1 METEPELDL
10 GLPPDAEGVAE
21 GFATLEALRRTHP
34 AMPVVVAS
42 GQGQRENLLKAVGLG
57 AYDFCEK
64 PVDLAVL
71 RTVIDRALR
80 VAELEEENRRLAVA
94 PRPSPVKDIITAD
107 EGMLKVCN
115 TIERLAG
122 VSVPALLLGESGTGK
137 EALARALHSL
147 GPRAAKPFVAI
158 NCAAIPENLLE
169 SELFGHER
177 GAFTGA
183 VRQTPGKIE
192 HANGGTLFLDE
203 IGEMPVT
210 LQAKLLRFLQD
221 QVIERVG
228 GRTPIQV
235 DVRVVS
241 ATNQP
246 LETLAETGGFRGDL
260 LYRLNAVT
268 VRIPPLRER
277 GSDAVLLAN
286 WFLARFGREFERRF
300 RGFEPAASDAIAKH
314 AWPGNVRE
322 LENRVR
328 RAAVM
333 ADGPLVSAED
343 LELEAAEPVKVTEE
357 DLDLR
362 SARARAERATV
373 ERALAQSPG
382 NLAGAAR
389 LLGVSRPTLYGL
401 LETHGLAA
409 ARAGD
414 EPADAAIDNP
424 DSEQGATHGNHNEAR
439 PVRPSGRRRLREP
452 HRLAGFGLHGAGT
465 PGAGARRPAGRA
477 DRVAQCGARR
487 AEFGRDARRPRRGQ
501 PADRRLRHRREGGA
515 CRHRARLRPRRRH
528 RLACAGLSRPAPST
542 SC

>member
-1 METEPELDL
+1 MSKPILLVVEDDPGLCAQYRWAFPNCRVVIANDRRQAELAARKDQPAAALLDL

-21 GFATLEALRRTHP
+21 GFATLEALRRSHP
-34 AMPVVVAS
+34 HMPVVVAS
-42 GQGQRENLLKAVGLG
+42 GQGQRENLLRAVSLG

-64 PVDLAVL
+64 PVDLDVL

-80 VAELEEENRRLAVA
+80 LAALEEENRRLAA
-94 PRPSPVKDIITAD
+94 TPRPSPVKDIITAD
-107 EGMLKVCN
+107 EGMLKVCR
-115 TIERLAG
+115 TVERLAA

-147 GPRAAKPFVAI
+147 GPRASKPFVAI

-192 HANGGTLFLDE
+192 HAHGGTLFLDE

-228 GRTPIQV
+228 GRTQIQV

-246 LETLAETGGFRGDL
+246 LEALAETGGFRGDL

-277 GSDAVLLAN
+277 GSDALLLAN
-286 WFLARFGREFERRF
+286 WFLARFGREFDRRF
-300 RGFEPAASDAIAKH
+300 RGFDPGATEAINTH

-322 LENRVR
+322 LENRIR

-333 ADGPLVSAED
+333 ADGPMVSAAD
-343 LELEAAEPVKVTEE
+343 LELATPTVLEDE

-362 SARARAERATV
+362 AARSRAERQAL
-373 ERALAQSPG
+373 ERALARSPA

-401 LETHGLAA
+401 LDAHGLATVRGDASA
-409 ARAGD
+409 ADDIDTDQRS
-414 EPADAAIDNP
+414 DAW
-424 DSEQGATHGNHNEAR
+424 
-439 PVRPSGRRRLREP
+439 
-452 HRLAGFGLHGAGT
+452 
-465 PGAGARRPAGRA
+465 
-477 DRVAQCGARR
+477 
-487 AEFGRDARRPRRGQ
+487 Q
-501 PADRRLRHRREGGA
+501 PQ
-515 CRHRARLRPRRRH
+515 
-528 RLACAGLSRPAPST
+528 
-542 SC
+542 

>member
-1 METEPELDL
+1 MSKPALLVVEDDPGLCAQYRWAFPACRVVIANDRRQAEALARKEQPAAVLLDL

-21 GFATLEALRRTHP
+21 GFATLEVLRRAHP
-34 AMPVVVAS
+34 TLPVVVAS
-42 GQGQRENLLKAVGLG
+42 GQGQRENLLRAVALG

-80 VAELEEENRRLAVA
+80 LSALEEENRRLAAA

-107 EGMLKVCN
+107 EGMLKVCH
-115 TIERLAG
+115 TVERLAA

-137 EALARALHSL
+137 EALARALHVL
-147 GPRAAKPFVAI
+147 GPRARKPFVAI

-192 HANGGTLFLDE
+192 TANGGTLFLDE
-203 IGEMPVT
+203 IGEMPVA

-221 QVIERVG
+221 QVVERVG

-246 LETLAETGGFRGDL
+246 LDALAESGAFRGDL

-286 WFLARFGREFERRF
+286 WFLARFGREFDRRF
-300 RGFEPAASDAIAKH
+300 RGFDPAATDAIARH

-333 ADGPLVSAED
+333 ADGPLVSAAD
-343 LELEAAEPVKVTEE
+343 LELAPADAPEEE

-362 SARARAERATV
+362 TARARAERAAV
-373 ERALAQSPG
+373 ERALARSPG

-401 LETHGLAA
+401 LETYGLAA

-414 EPADAAIDNP
+414 ETTGPATDILDA
-424 DSEQGATHGNHNEAR
+424 
-439 PVRPSGRRRLREP
+439 V
-452 HRLAGFGLHGAGT
+452 
-465 PGAGARRPAGRA
+465 
-477 DRVAQCGARR
+477 
-487 AEFGRDARRPRRGQ
+487 
-501 PADRRLRHRREGGA
+501 
-515 CRHRARLRPRRRH
+515 
-528 RLACAGLSRPAPST
+528 
-542 SC
+542 

>member
-1 METEPELDL
+1 MSKPALLVVEDDPGLCAQYRWAFPACRVVIANDRRQAEALARKEQPAAVLLDL

-21 GFATLEALRRTHP
+21 GFATLEVLRRAHP
-34 AMPVVVAS
+34 TLPVVVAS
-42 GQGQRENLLKAVGLG
+42 GQGQRENLLRAVALG

-80 VAELEEENRRLAVA
+80 LSALEEENRRLAAA

-107 EGMLKVCN
+107 EGMLKVCH
-115 TIERLAG
+115 TVERLAA

-137 EALARALHSL
+137 EALARALHVL
-147 GPRAAKPFVAI
+147 GPRARKPFVAI

-192 HANGGTLFLDE
+192 TANGGTLFLDE
-203 IGEMPVT
+203 IGEMPVA

-221 QVIERVG
+221 QVVERVG

-246 LETLAETGGFRGDL
+246 LDALAESGAFRGDL

-286 WFLARFGREFERRF
+286 WFLARFGREFDRRF
-300 RGFEPAASDAIAKH
+300 RGFDPAATDAIARH

-333 ADGPLVSAED
+333 ADGPLVSAAD
-343 LELEAAEPVKVTEE
+343 LELAPADAPEEEE

-362 SARARAERATV
+362 TARARAERAAV
-373 ERALAQSPG
+373 ERALARSPG

-401 LETHGLAA
+401 LETYGLAA

-414 EPADAAIDNP
+414 ETTGPATDILDA
-424 DSEQGATHGNHNEAR
+424 
-439 PVRPSGRRRLREP
+439 V
-452 HRLAGFGLHGAGT
+452 
-465 PGAGARRPAGRA
+465 
-477 DRVAQCGARR
+477 
-487 AEFGRDARRPRRGQ
+487 
-501 PADRRLRHRREGGA
+501 
-515 CRHRARLRPRRRH
+515 
-528 RLACAGLSRPAPST
+528 
-542 SC
+542 

>member
-1 METEPELDL
+1 MSKPALLVVEDDPGLCAQYRWAFPACRVVIANDRRQAEAVARKEQPAAVLLDL

-21 GFATLEALRRTHP
+21 GFATLEVLRRAHP
-34 AMPVVVAS
+34 TLPVVVAS
-42 GQGQRENLLKAVGLG
+42 GQGQRENLLRAVALG

-80 VAELEEENRRLAVA
+80 LSALEEENRRLAAA

-107 EGMLKVCN
+107 EGMLKVCH
-115 TIERLAG
+115 TVERLAA

-137 EALARALHSL
+137 EALARALHVL
-147 GPRAAKPFVAI
+147 GPRARKPFVAI

-192 HANGGTLFLDE
+192 TANGGTLFLDE
-203 IGEMPVT
+203 IGEMPVA

-221 QVIERVG
+221 QVVERVG

-246 LETLAETGGFRGDL
+246 LDALAESGAFRGDL

-286 WFLARFGREFERRF
+286 WFLARFGREFDRRF
-300 RGFEPAASDAIAKH
+300 RGFDPAATDAIARH

-333 ADGPLVSAED
+333 ADGPLVSAAD
-343 LELEAAEPVKVTEE
+343 LELAPADAPEEEE

-362 SARARAERATV
+362 TARARAERAAV
-373 ERALAQSPG
+373 ERALARSPG

-401 LETHGLAA
+401 LETYGLAA

-414 EPADAAIDNP
+414 ETTGPATDILDA
-424 DSEQGATHGNHNEAR
+424 
-439 PVRPSGRRRLREP
+439 V
-452 HRLAGFGLHGAGT
+452 
-465 PGAGARRPAGRA
+465 
-477 DRVAQCGARR
+477 
-487 AEFGRDARRPRRGQ
+487 
-501 PADRRLRHRREGGA
+501 
-515 CRHRARLRPRRRH
+515 
-528 RLACAGLSRPAPST
+528 
-542 SC
+542 

>member
-1 METEPELDL
+1 MTKPTLLVVEDDPGLCAQYRWAFPACRVVIANDRRHAETTARKEQPAAVLLDL
-10 GLPPDAEGVAE
+10 GLPPDAEGVSE
-21 GFATLEALRRTHP
+21 GFATLEALRRSHP
-34 AMPVVVAS
+34 SLPVVVAS
-42 GQGQRENLLKAVGLG
+42 GQGQRENLLRAVSLG

-80 VAELEEENRRLAVA
+80 LSALEEENRRLAA
-94 PRPSPVKDIITAD
+94 TPRPSPVKDIITAD
-107 EGMLKVCN
+107 EGMLKVCR
-115 TIERLAG
+115 TVERLAA

-137 EALARALHSL
+137 EALARALHAL
-147 GPRAAKPFVAI
+147 GPRARKPFVAI

-192 HANGGTLFLDE
+192 TANGGTLFLDE
-203 IGEMPVT
+203 IGEMPVA

-221 QVIERVG
+221 QVVERVG

-246 LETLAETGGFRGDL
+246 LDTLAESGAFRGDL

-286 WFLARFGREFERRF
+286 WFLARFGREFDRRF
-300 RGFEPAASDAIAKH
+300 RGFDPAATEAVARH
-314 AWPGNVRE
+314 PWPGNVRE

-333 ADGPLVSAED
+333 ADGPLVSAAD
-343 LELEAAEPVKVTEE
+343 LELVAAEAPEE
-357 DLDLR
+357 KDLDLR
-362 SARARAERATV
+362 GIRARAERQAV
-373 ERALAQSPG
+373 ERALARCPG
-382 NLAGAAR
+382 NLAAAAR

-401 LETHGLAA
+401 LDTHGLAA
-409 ARAGD
+409 AR
-414 EPADAAIDNP
+414 
-424 DSEQGATHGNHNEAR
+424 
-439 PVRPSGRRRLREP
+439 PSGDASAEASDAVQRSD
-452 HRLAGFGLHGAGT
+452 AWQT
-465 PGAGARRPAGRA
+465 P
-477 DRVAQCGARR
+477 
-487 AEFGRDARRPRRGQ
+487 
-501 PADRRLRHRREGGA
+501 
-515 CRHRARLRPRRRH
+515 
-528 RLACAGLSRPAPST
+528 
-542 SC
+542 

>member
-1 METEPELDL
+1 MSKPKLLVVEDDPGLCAQYRWAFPNCKVLIANDRRQAEQMAKKEPPQAVLLDL
-10 GLPPDAEGVAE
+10 GLPPDPEGVAE
-21 GFATLEALRRTHP
+21 GFATLAALRRSHP
-34 AMPVVVAS
+34 ALPVVVAS
-42 GQGQRENLLKAVGLG
+42 GQGQRENLLKAVALG

-64 PVDLAVL
+64 PVDLEVL

-80 VAELEEENRRLAVA
+80 LAALEEENRRLATA
-94 PRPSPVKDIITAD
+94 PKPSPVKDIVTAD
-107 EGMLKVCN
+107 EGMLKVCR
-115 TIERLAG
+115 TVERLAA
-122 VSVPALLLGESGTGK
+122 VAVPALLLGESGTGK
-137 EALARALHSL
+137 EALARALHAL
-147 GPRAAKPFVAI
+147 GPRAARPFIAI

-192 HANGGTLFLDE
+192 LAHGGTLFLDE
-203 IGEMPVT
+203 IGEMPVN

-228 GRTPIQV
+228 GRTRIQV

-246 LETLAETGGFRGDL
+246 LDALAETGGFRGDL

-277 GSDAVLLAN
+277 GSDALLLAN
-286 WFLARFGREFERRF
+286 WFLARFGREFDRRF
-300 RGFEPAASDAIAKH
+300 RGFDPAATEAIAAH

-333 ADGPLVSAED
+333 ADGPLVTAAD
-343 LELEAAEPVKVTEE
+343 LELAATGVPEDE

-362 SARARAERATV
+362 SARARAERAAL
-373 ERALAQSPG
+373 ERALARSPG

-401 LETHGLAA
+401 LDTHGLAA
-409 ARAGD
+409 ARVGEEAA
-414 EPADAAIDNP
+414 EPATGSTDTIHRSDAW
-424 DSEQGATHGNHNEAR
+424 Q
-439 PVRPSGRRRLREP
+439 
-452 HRLAGFGLHGAGT
+452 T
-465 PGAGARRPAGRA
+465 P
-477 DRVAQCGARR
+477 
-487 AEFGRDARRPRRGQ
+487 
-501 PADRRLRHRREGGA
+501 
-515 CRHRARLRPRRRH
+515 
-528 RLACAGLSRPAPST
+528 
-542 SC
+542 

>member
-1 METEPELDL
+1 MTKPALLVVEDDPGLCAQYRWAFPACRVVIANDRRQAEAMARKEQPDAVLLDL

-21 GFATLEALRRTHP
+21 GFAALEALRRAHP
-34 AMPVVVAS
+34 NLPVVVAS
-42 GQGQRENLLKAVGLG
+42 GQGQRDNLLRAVALG

-80 VAELEEENRRLAVA
+80 LSALEEENRRLAA
-94 PRPSPVKDIITAD
+94 TPRPSPVKDIITAD
-107 EGMLKVCN
+107 EGMLKVCR
-115 TIERLAG
+115 TVERLAA

-137 EALARALHSL
+137 EALARALHAL
-147 GPRAAKPFVAI
+147 GPRARKPFVAI

-192 HANGGTLFLDE
+192 TANGGTLFLDE
-203 IGEMPVT
+203 IGEMPVA

-221 QVIERVG
+221 QVVERVG

-246 LETLAETGGFRGDL
+246 LDALAESGAFRGDL

-286 WFLARFGREFERRF
+286 WFLARFGREFDRRF
-300 RGFEPAASDAIAKH
+300 RGFDPAATDAIAHH

-333 ADGPLVSAED
+333 ADGPLVTTAD
-343 LELEAAEPVKVTEE
+343 LELAPADGPAEEE
-357 DLDLR
+357 ELDLR
-362 SARARAERATV
+362 TARARAERMAV
-373 ERALAQSPG
+373 ERALARSPG

-401 LETHGLAA
+401 LEAHGLAA
-409 ARAGD
+409 ARVGD
-414 EPADAAIDNP
+414 ETAGPATDILD
-424 DSEQGATHGNHNEAR
+424 T
-439 PVRPSGRRRLREP
+439 V
-452 HRLAGFGLHGAGT
+452 
-465 PGAGARRPAGRA
+465 
-477 DRVAQCGARR
+477 
-487 AEFGRDARRPRRGQ
+487 
-501 PADRRLRHRREGGA
+501 
-515 CRHRARLRPRRRH
+515 
-528 RLACAGLSRPAPST
+528 
-542 SC
+542 